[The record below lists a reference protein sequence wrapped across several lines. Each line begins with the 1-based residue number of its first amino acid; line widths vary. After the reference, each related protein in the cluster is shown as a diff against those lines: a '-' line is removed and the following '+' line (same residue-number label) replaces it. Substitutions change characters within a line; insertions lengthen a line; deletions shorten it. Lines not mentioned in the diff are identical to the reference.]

1 VTVGCPGVNKR
12 TIVSTLARSLLD
24 RLYGVGQLF
33 AIERSVVNVLLQ
45 VQERFDEASLTAA
58 RLAQAM
64 TIGGFD
70 RLVRARRGISQA
82 LPAAVSPDQK
92 LIPRLVSH
100 QADLVDRQYALIE
113 RLLGLH
119 REFAQRLFDVLG
131 AHESHGVVGETTQAP
146 ANVISLHAPR
156 KLR

>member
-1 VTVGCPGVNKR
+1 V
-12 TIVSTLARSLLD
+12 D
-24 RLYGVGQLF
+24 
-33 AIERSVVNVLLQ
+33 VLLS
-45 VQERFDEASLTAA
+45 VQERLDEASLRTA
-58 RLAQAM
+58 RLTQAM

-70 RLVRARRGISQA
+70 RLVRAGAGVAQA
-82 LPAAVSPDQK
+82 LPAAVRPHRESID
-92 LIPRLVSH
+92 RLVSR
-100 QADLVDRQYALIE
+100 QADLVDRQYALLG

-131 AHESHGVVGETTQAP
+131 AQESQGTIAETTAPP

>member
-1 VTVGCPGVNKR
+1 MGR
-12 TIVSTLARSLLD
+12 
-24 RLYGVGQLF
+24 LF
-33 AIERSVVNVLLQ
+33 AIEEAAVNVLLS
-45 VQERFDEASLTAA
+45 VQERFDEASLTTA
-58 RLAQAM
+58 RSTQAM

-70 RLVRARRGISQA
+70 RIWRAGAGVAQG
-82 LPAAVSPDQK
+82 LPGAVSPNQE
-92 LIPRLVSH
+92 LIDRLVSH
-100 QADLVDRQYALIE
+100 QADFVDRQYALLG

-131 AHESHGVVGETTQAP
+131 ALESQDAVGGSTAPP

>member
-1 VTVGCPGVNKR
+1 
-12 TIVSTLARSLLD
+12 
-24 RLYGVGQLF
+24 
-33 AIERSVVNVLLQ
+33 VVNVLSQ

-58 RLAQAM
+58 RLAQAV
-64 TIGGFD
+64 TIEGFD
-70 RLVRARRGISQA
+70 RLVRVRRSLSQA
-82 LPAAVSPDQK
+82 LPAAVSRDQK

-100 QADLVDRQYALIE
+100 QADLVDRQYALIG
-113 RLLGLH
+113 RLLDLH

-131 AHESHGVVGETTQAP
+131 TPESHGIPGETAQAP